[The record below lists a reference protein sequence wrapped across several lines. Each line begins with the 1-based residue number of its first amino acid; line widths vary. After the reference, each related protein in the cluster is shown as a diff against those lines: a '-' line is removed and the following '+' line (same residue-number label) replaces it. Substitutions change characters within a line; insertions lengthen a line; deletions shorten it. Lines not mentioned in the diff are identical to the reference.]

1 MSCAETYPN
10 AYVIVTGGGT
20 ALDNKEMT
28 EAQAMADWFIRK
40 GLDPDRLIV
49 ETRAMTTGQNAQY
62 SCEILMAE
70 YPQVKNLLLVT
81 SDYHMQMAWLLF
93 SEEAYLYE
101 CAYGVAPYVLAA
113 NAAVH
118 IPEATDEYNGTAKQA
133 QYLWTLADPQ
143 Y

>member
-1 MSCAETYPN
+1 
-10 AYVIVTGGGT
+10 
-20 ALDNKEMT
+20 
-28 EAQAMADWFIRK
+28 MAAWFREK
-40 GLDPDRLIV
+40 GISEERLIV
-49 ETRAMTTGQNAQY
+49 EDGALTTGDNARNV
-62 SCEILMAE
+62 CALLTVRH
-70 YPQVKNLLLVT
+70 PQIRELLLVT

-118 IPEATDEYNGTAKQA
+118 VPEATDEYNGTSKQA